1 MAAIENPKLGLIN
14 NWLLHIRDLYLRYK
28 KDLDKI
34 KDFGKK
40 ANKLCE
46 INIAQQM
53 YNLGNSTVLQNAWE
67 RG

>member
-34 KDFGKK
+34 KDIGKK
-40 ANKLCE
+40 ADKLCE
-46 INIAQQM
+46 INIAH
-53 YNLGNSTVLQNAWE
+53 
-67 RG
+67 